1 MPRELNSNAEQRAAF
16 GAALYGAAALAG
28 LERVSD
34 LRAALEDAGF
44 AMTHSQVKRWIDGES
59 EPQRPVVLALEEICG
74 VTPGHLSMHLGWIPA
89 GLTSAR
95 KVSTVEEAVLADKR
109 LGPAERRVLIDLLRS
124 LRKKQ

>member
-1 MPRELNSNAEQRAAF
+1 
-16 GAALYGAAALAG
+16 
-28 LERVSD
+28 
-34 LRAALEDAGF
+34 
-44 AMTHSQVKRWIDGES
+44 MTHSQVKRWIDGES

-74 VTPGHLSMHLGWIPA
+74 VTSGHLSMHLGWIPA

-109 LGPAERRVLIDLLRS
+109 LGAAERGIIVDLVRS